1 MKMNPSRTHARAAL
15 LALCALVT
23 GPAIAQGWPDKP
35 VTLFVPFPPGG
46 GTDAFARPLSAQLG
60 KQIGKSV
67 VIENRGGAGGTL
79 GATQA
84 SRAPKDGYSYF
95 LGAVHHAIAPSVYP
109 KLEYNIEKDF
119 APISVVAVVPQV
131 VVVNAERVKA
141 TTLRE
146 FIDLAKRE
154 PEKHNYGS
162 AGNGT
167 SHHLAGELFKG
178 LAGVSL
184 QHVPYSGSGP
194 ALRDLVGGQI
204 DSMFDGLGSSAAHIR
219 GGRIRALAVASRS
232 RAPGFPNIP
241 TAAEAG
247 LPGYE
252 VATWYALWGV
262 AGAPAD
268 AHEKMGAEIAKAL
281 ATPELVEAWNSQG
294 AVPGP
299 ATPKDMAAFVSAEI
313 GRWAKVAKAGNIRI
327 D

>member
-1 MKMNPSRTHARAAL
+1 MKMVPLRHAAL
-15 LALCALVT
+15 LALCAIAVT
-23 GPAIAQGWPDKP
+23 PALAQGWPDKP

-146 FIDLAKRE
+146 FIELAKKDGGRLS
-154 PEKHNYGS
+154 YGS

-178 LAGVSL
+178 MAGVNL
-184 QHVPYSGSGP
+184 QHVPYSGAGP
-194 ALRDLVGGQI
+194 SLRDLVGGQI

-281 ATPELVEAWNSQG
+281 AAPELVEAWNSQG

-299 ATPKDMAAFVSAEI
+299 ATPKEMAAFVSAEI